1 MNVLVRSI
9 VTAALFAAPGAAA
22 WAQNFNPGNEGG
34 GNAPVAVPNY
44 IGDRSA
50 GIPDES
56 SNPAL
61 TTGSRLSVTAN
72 TPAFENPTVPGATG
86 STIVIGNNSTIS
98 GDRRATVEQKTGGSA
113 MDAPGG

>member
-1 MNVLVRSI
+1 MKVVVRSI
-9 VTAALFAAPGAAA
+9 VTAALFAAPAAAA

-34 GNAPVAVPNY
+34 GNAPIAVPNY
-44 IGDRSA
+44 TGDPSA

-72 TPAFENPTVPGATG
+72 TPAYENPTVPGATG
-86 STIVIGNNSTIS
+86 STIVIGNRSTIS
-98 GDRRATVEQKTGGSA
+98 GDRRATTEQKTGGSA
-113 MDAPGG
+113 SDAPG